1 MKLLLALALAAAPAS
16 DAITAFA
23 GGRVKSPDGKWT
35 VWAAAID
42 TDAESQPGIARLNG
56 PGVRNRELMRFA
68 RGIDVVW
75 PQESGSVLLV
85 QRTTH
90 FASIYAF
97 TLGPV
102 EAGGDRIQSDLDRG
116 LARRSP
122 RLGSIE
128 NRSIAFGRLGEATCV
143 LVTESGL
150 PPGATT
156 GSPIARHG
164 AFRIDIGDRRA
175 IPIETCP
182 GARRDAPASGQS

>member
-1 MKLLLALALAAAPAS
+1 MKLLLALALVAAPAS
-16 DAITAFA
+16 DGISAFA

-42 TDAESQPGIARLNG
+42 TDAESQPAIARLNG

-75 PQESGSVLLV
+75 PQEPGTVLLV

-102 EAGGDRIQSDLDRG
+102 EAGGDRIQSDLDRS
-116 LARRSP
+116 LAKRLP

-128 NRSIAFGRLGEATCV
+128 NRRIAFGRLGEATCV
-143 LVTESGL
+143 LVEESGL
-150 PPGATT
+150 PPGSAT
-156 GSPIARHG
+156 GNLIARRG
-164 AFRIDIGDRRA
+164 AFRIDIGERRA
-175 IPIETCP
+175 VPAPDCP
-182 GARRDAPASGQS
+182 GARIDEAVTGQS